1 MNDTPV
7 QTSPAPPDALATLQ
21 ALSRADQREILEW
34 LNALPFEEIRGRIRE
49 KHGLDATPELL
60 RAFELWSLAV
70 MPLEFAAAYADT
82 LAGRLKSQGG
92 SVDPEQIALAAQTAF
107 ELEAIRQQN
116 AAAFINLRKLRQ
128 RDRALDLTERRLD
141 MARAQSPDDGAA
153 DAPALDPARRE
164 TILDE
169 VDEILGM

>member
-1 MNDTPV
+1 MNDAPLPS
-7 QTSPAPPDALATLQ
+7 SPTGAPPQ
-21 ALSRADQREILEW
+21 ALHALQTLSHADRREILEW
-34 LNALPFEEIRGRIRE
+34 INALSFEETRGRICE
-49 KHGLDATPELL
+49 KHGLDVTPELL

-82 LAGRLKSQGG
+82 LAARMRLQGDPP
-92 SVDPEQIALAAQTAF
+92 VNPEQIALAAQTAF

-116 AAAFINLRKLRQ
+116 AAVFINLRKLRQ

-141 MARAQSPDDGAA
+141 MARAQSPAA
-153 DAPALDPARRE
+153 GDAALDPAHRE